1 MRRYVP
7 VSKIFAPVSAAK
19 TEENV
24 RLTALIVTI
33 KEGMEIINNQ
43 MD

>member
-7 VSKIFAPVSAAK
+7 VAKLFFIAK
-19 TEENV
+19 TEEKV
-24 RLTALIVTI
+24 RVTVARITI
-33 KEGMEIINNQ
+33 KEGMEILNNQ

>member
-7 VSKIFAPVSAAK
+7 VAK
-19 TEENV
+19 RNLCKKTKLAI
-24 RLTALIVTI
+24 RLTAGIITI
-33 KEGMEIINNQ
+33 KEGMEITNNQ

>member
-7 VSKIFAPVSAAK
+7 VAKLFFIVK
-19 TEENV
+19 TEEKV
-24 RLTALIVTI
+24 RLTGGIVTI

-43 MD
+43 KH